1 VHKVE
6 TGVLPGLAVKLL
18 LMRPKG
24 NTEMYTEPEFT
35 KLQNEIEALLDR
47 HPIDELVAALAEVC
61 DHKADHVMSNWQD
74 KHLAKLWQRNAIA
87 LNQVQ
92 AKLQATF

>member
-1 VHKVE
+1 
-6 TGVLPGLAVKLL
+6 
-18 LMRPKG
+18 
-24 NTEMYTEPEFT
+24 MYTEPEFT
-35 KLQNEIEALLDR
+35 KLQNEVEALLDR

-61 DHKADHVMSNWQD
+61 DLKASHVLENWQD

-92 AKLQATF
+92 AKLQAAF

>member
-1 VHKVE
+1 MK
-6 TGVLPGLAVKLL
+6 
-18 LMRPKG
+18 
-24 NTEMYTEPEFT
+24 MYTEPEFT
-35 KLQNEIEALLDR
+35 KLQNEIEAILDR
-47 HPIDELVAALAEVC
+47 HPIDELVSALAEVC
-61 DHKADHVMSNWQD
+61 ANKADHVNWQD

>member
-1 VHKVE
+1 MQAE
-6 TGVLPGLAVKLL
+6 GLTVYASSHRLGL
-18 LMRPKG
+18 STRG
-24 NTEMYTEPEFT
+24 TEMHTEPAFT

>member
-1 VHKVE
+1 MQAE
-6 TGVLPGLAVKLL
+6 GLTACASLRRL
-18 LMRPKG
+18 RLSTKG
-24 NTEMYTEPEFT
+24 NTKMYTEPEFT
-35 KLQNEIEALLDR
+35 RLQNEIEALLDR